1 MSDLTRANFTH
12 FEVISTRWD
21 DEDFYG
27 HINNV
32 RYYSFF
38 DTAVNGFLI
47 KESGTD
53 IRLLDSIG
61 LVVESKC
68 EFKREL
74 KFPLDVE
81 VGLAV
86 SKVGNSSIVY
96 EIAIFQGDHESPA
109 AVGHFVHVYVG
120 RNSRT
125 LTTIPDTIRDS
136 VRKIQRF
143 S

>member
-1 MSDLTRANFTH
+1 MTGLTRESFAH
-12 FEVISTRWD
+12 IEVISTRWD

-74 KFPLDVE
+74 KFPQDVE

-96 EIAIFQGDHESPA
+96 EIAIFQGDYESPA
-109 AVGHFVHVYVG
+109 AVGHFVHVYVD
-120 RNSRT
+120 RNSRAV
-125 LTTIPDTIRDS
+125 TTIPDTIRDS